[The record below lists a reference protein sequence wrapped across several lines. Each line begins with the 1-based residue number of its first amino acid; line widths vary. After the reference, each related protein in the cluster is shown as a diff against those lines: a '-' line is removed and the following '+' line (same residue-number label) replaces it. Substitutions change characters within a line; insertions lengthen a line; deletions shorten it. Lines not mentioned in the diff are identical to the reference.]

1 MSFIGQPKDC
11 TTKQSQNKNTG
22 NSPMKS
28 LSLNFKL
35 GVVISILIAGSLMI
49 AYIGISRMEKI
60 NTSVSRLFDYDVTK
74 TLAIKDLRGYFYMQG
89 LDQRNIILE
98 TTDEGMAKYKKNLED
113 RNELIMTKIQGYQ
126 EGVDSVGLSE
136 IGEFRENYVKW
147 WNITSEIVTLAL
159 KNSNTEA
166 FAMSKSKASPQRL
179 LTDNILDKMTQ
190 RHEKEMSEEK
200 LSMDQSY
207 RQAHSLVLIISAVA
221 ILLGILAA
229 FLVLSALN
237 KVITQIIKDLMGNSD
252 QVSSA
257 SQQIATSS
265 EHLSSVSTEQASS
278 LEETVATLEELTSM
292 VKVNSTHA
300 KEAAR
305 LSEATRTVAVRG
317 ETEIKALTQSMVE
330 ISKDSKKIE
339 EIITVIDDIAFQT
352 NLLALNAAVEAARA
366 GEQGKG
372 FAVVAEAV
380 RNLAQRSASAA
391 KDITGL
397 IKGSVEKIERGSN
410 QAGQSGKVLEEIVSS
425 VKKVSDINAEIATA
439 SEEQSNGISQIGK
452 AMNQLD
458 QVTQVNAASSEEAA
472 ASAEEL
478 SAQAIQLNQVVAL
491 LAVTING
498 SKKDRAA

>member
-1 MSFIGQPKDC
+1 LRDRKIAGQSKA
-11 TTKQSQNKNTG
+11 KIKNAG
-22 NSPMKS
+22 NNPMKS

-35 GVVISILIAGSLMI
+35 GLVIAILIVGALTIS
-49 AYIGISRMEKI
+49 YIGISRMERI
-60 NTSVSRLFDYDVTK
+60 NGSVGQLLNYDVAK
-74 TLAIKDLRGYFYMQG
+74 TLMLKDLRGYFYMQG

-98 TTDEGMAKYKKNLED
+98 TTDEGMAKYKKNLDSRHEV
-113 RNELIMTKIQGYQ
+113 IMTQIKAYR
-126 EGVDSVGLSE
+126 EGVDALALGEISE
-136 IGEFRENYVKW
+136 FEENYVKW
-147 WNITSEIVTLAL
+147 WGITNEIMVLAL
-159 KNSNTEA
+159 KNANTEA
-166 FAMSKSKASPQRL
+166 FAISKIKASPQRL
-179 LTDNILDKMTQ
+179 LTDNILDKMTK
-190 RHEKEMSEEK
+190 RHEVEMIEEK
-200 LSMDQSY
+200 RSTEETY
-207 RQAHSLVLIISAVA
+207 RQSHSLVIIISATA
-221 ILLGILAA
+221 ILFGIAAA
-229 FLVLSALN
+229 FFVLNALN
-237 KVITQIIKDLMGNSD
+237 KTITQIIKDLMGNSD
-252 QVSSA
+252 QVSTA

-292 VKVNSTHA
+292 VKVNSSHA

-305 LSEATRTVAVRG
+305 LSEATRAIAVRG
-317 ETEIKALTQSMVE
+317 ETEINALTLSMLE

-397 IKGSVEKIERGSN
+397 IKGSVEKIERGSR

-439 SEEQSNGISQIGK
+439 SEEQSNGIGQIGK

-478 SAQAIQLNQVVAL
+478 SAQALQLNQVVEL
-491 LAVTING
+491 LAVTIKG
-498 SKKDRAA
+498 SKRDRAA